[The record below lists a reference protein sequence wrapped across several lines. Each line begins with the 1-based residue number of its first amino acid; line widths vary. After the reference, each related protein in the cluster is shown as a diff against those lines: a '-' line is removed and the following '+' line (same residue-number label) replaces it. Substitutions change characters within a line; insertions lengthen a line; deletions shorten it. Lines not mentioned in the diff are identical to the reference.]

1 MLYFQGNSRA
11 IDRNLELKMKIVIL
25 VGDGMGDYPVESLG
39 NKTPLQAA
47 NIPTIRK
54 IAAAGEVRLVQ
65 TVPEGMPPG
74 SDVANMAL
82 LGYDAALN
90 YTGRAPIEAA
100 GAEIPMKASEVA
112 FRCNLV
118 TVSDGI
124 MDDYSAGHI
133 TTEEGQ
139 ALVRSLQEAMGKKGL
154 TFHPGVQY
162 RHLLIWED
170 GPADCACMPP
180 HEFTDKPVA
189 EHLPTGNRQE
199 EIRELMELSK
209 AVFANHPVN
218 QKRIAEGKKPAT
230 QIWLWGQ
237 GNALQLK
244 TYQALYGLGGGVVS
258 AVDLLKG
265 LAKLAGL
272 EAPDVEGAT
281 GFLDTNYQ
289 GKVDAALDILERE
302 DFVFVHIEAPDEC
315 GHMGDAQKKT
325 QAIEE
330 FDARVV
336 APIFQWLEKAGEPY
350 TLLLCTDHRTPVALK
365 GHTSEPVPMAVLN
378 GPIGKTNTQV
388 AFDEDINAGNAQG
401 MACNWI
407 QDILSRYAAVQ
418 KKESTANRGGLT

>member
-1 MLYFQGNSRA
+1 
-11 IDRNLELKMKIVIL
+11 MKVVVL
-25 VGDGMGDYPVESLG
+25 VGDGMGDYPVEALG
-39 NKTPLQAA
+39 GRTPLQAA

-54 IAAAGEVRLVQ
+54 IAAAGDVRMVQ

-100 GAEIPMKASEVA
+100 GAELPMKPTDVA

-118 TVSDGI
+118 TVKDGI

-133 TTEEGQ
+133 TTKEGR
-139 ALVRSLQEAMGKKGL
+139 ALVASLQETLGREGL

-162 RHLLIWED
+162 RHLLIWD
-170 GPADCACMPP
+170 GGPAACACMPP
-180 HEFTDKPVA
+180 HEITDKSA
-189 EHLPTGNRQE
+189 GEHLPTGERQA
-199 EIRELMELSK
+199 EIRELMERSK
-209 AVFANHPVN
+209 GIFANHPVN
-218 QKRIAEGKKPAT
+218 KKRIAEGKKPAT

-237 GNALQLK
+237 GRAMQLES
-244 TYQALYGLGGGVVS
+244 YQSLYGLGGGVVS

-272 EAPDVEGAT
+272 KAPDVEGAT

-289 GKVDAALDILERE
+289 GKVEAGLAMLEKD
-302 DFVFVHIEAPDEC
+302 DFVFIHIEAPDEC
-315 GHMGDAQKKT
+315 GHMGDAQLKT

-330 FDARVV
+330 FDSRVV
-336 APIFQWLEKAGEPY
+336 APVFQWLEDTGEPY

-365 GHTSEPVPMAVLN
+365 GHTAEPVPMAVLR
-378 GPIGKTNTQV
+378 GPVGNIDAQAK
-388 AFDEDINAGNAQG
+388 FDETVNNGNVQG
-401 MACNWI
+401 LACEWI
-407 QDILSRYAAVQ
+407 QQILTAAS
-418 KKESTANRGGLT
+418 EG

>member
-1 MLYFQGNSRA
+1 
-11 IDRNLELKMKIVIL
+11 MKVVVL
-25 VGDGMGDYPVESLG
+25 VGDGMGDYPVEVLG

-54 IAAAGEVRLVQ
+54 IAAAGEVRMVQ

-100 GAEIPMKASEVA
+100 GAEIPMKPSDVA

-118 TVSDGI
+118 TVVDGM

-133 TTEEGQ
+133 TTEEGR
-139 ALVRSLQEAMGKKGL
+139 ALIASVQEKLGREGL

-162 RHLLIWED
+162 RHLLIWD
-170 GPADCACMPP
+170 GGPAGCACMPP
-180 HEFTDKPVA
+180 HEITDKPVG
-189 EHLPTGNRQE
+189 EHVPAGDRQA
-199 EIRELMELSK
+199 EIRELMECSK
-209 AVFANHPVN
+209 EVFANHPVN
-218 QKRIAEGKKPAT
+218 MKRIAEGKKPAT

-237 GNALQLK
+237 GNAMQLE
-244 TYQALYGLGGGVVS
+244 TYQSLYGLGGGVVS

-272 EAPDVEGAT
+272 KAPDVDGAT

-289 GKVDAALDILERE
+289 GKVDAGLAILEQD
-302 DFVFVHIEAPDEC
+302 DFVFIHIEAPDEC
-315 GHMGDAQKKT
+315 GHMGKAQLKT

-330 FDARVV
+330 FDSRVV
-336 APIFQWLEKAGEPY
+336 APVFQWLEDAGEPY

-365 GHTSEPVPMAVLN
+365 GHTSEPVPMAVLR
-378 GPIGKTNTQV
+378 GPVGNIDAQAK
-388 AFDEDINAGNAQG
+388 FDETVNNGNVQCL
-401 MACNWI
+401 ACDWI
-407 QDILSRYAAVQ
+407 QQILTAAS
-418 KKESTANRGGLT
+418 EG

>member
-1 MLYFQGNSRA
+1 
-11 IDRNLELKMKIVIL
+11 MKVVVL
-25 VGDGMGDYPVESLG
+25 VGDGMGDDPVDTLG
-39 NKTPLQAA
+39 GKTPLQAA
-47 NIPTIRK
+47 NIPMIRK
-54 IAAAGEVRLVQ
+54 IAAAGETRLVQ
-65 TVPEGMPPG
+65 TVPDGMPPG

-82 LGYDAALN
+82 LGYDAAKN

-100 GAEIPMKASEVA
+100 GAEIPMLPTDVA

-118 TVSDGI
+118 TVVDGV

-133 TTEEGQ
+133 TTEEGRV
-139 ALVRSLQEAMGKKGL
+139 LVGSLQEKLGHEGL

-162 RHLLIWED
+162 RHLLIWNG
-170 GPADCACMPP
+170 GPATCECIPP
-180 HEFTDKPVA
+180 HEISDKPV
-189 EHLPTGNRQE
+189 EGNLPAGDRQD

-209 AVFANHPVN
+209 AVFADHPVN

-237 GNALQLK
+237 GYAMQLE
-244 TYQALYGLGGGVVS
+244 TYESLYGLGGGVIS

-265 LAKLAGL
+265 IAKLAGL
-272 EAPDVEGAT
+272 EAPDVVGAT

-289 GKVDAALDILERE
+289 GKVDAALEILERE

-330 FDARVV
+330 FDLRVV
-336 APIFQWLEKAGEPY
+336 APVFQWLEDAGEPY

-365 GHTSEPVPMAVLN
+365 GHTAEPVPMAVMT
-378 GPIGKTNTQV
+378 GPTGETEAQA
-388 AFDEDINAGNAQG
+388 AFDEYVNEGNAQG
-401 MACNWI
+401 MACEWI
-407 QDILSRYAAVQ
+407 QEILNASS
-418 KKESTANRGGLT
+418 E

>member
-1 MLYFQGNSRA
+1 
-11 IDRNLELKMKIVIL
+11 MKYVVL
-25 VGDGMGDYPVESLG
+25 VGDGMGDYPIDALG
-39 NKTPLQAA
+39 GKTPLQAA
-47 NIPTIRK
+47 KAPTIAK
-54 IAAAGEVRLVQ
+54 IAALGDTRMVQ
-65 TVPEGMPPG
+65 TVPDGMPPG

-100 GAEIPMKASEVA
+100 GAEIPMAPSEVA

-118 TVSDGI
+118 TVTDDGT

-139 ALVRSLQEAMGKKGL
+139 ALVRSLQEKLGHEGL

-162 RHLLIWED
+162 RHLLVWD
-170 GPADCACMPP
+170 GGPTACECTPP
-180 HEFTDKPVA
+180 HEISDKPA
-189 EHLPTGNRQE
+189 GEFLPVGDRQDA
-199 EIRELMELSK
+199 IRELMELSK

-237 GNALQLK
+237 GNAMQLETYK
-244 TYQALYGLGGGVVS
+244 TLYGLGGGVIS

-265 LAKLAGL
+265 IAKLAGL

-289 GKVDAALDILERE
+289 GKVDAAIDILERE
-302 DFVFVHIEAPDEC
+302 DFVFIHIEAPDEC

-330 FDARVV
+330 FDAKVC
-336 APIFQWLEKAGEPY
+336 APVFQWLEECGEAY

-365 GHTSEPVPMAVLN
+365 GHTAEPVPMAVMK
-378 GPIGKTNTQV
+378 GPVGEQNAQA
-388 AFDEDINAGNAQG
+388 AFDENVNEGIVQC
-401 MACNWI
+401 MACEWI
-407 QDILSRYAAVQ
+407 QKILNASS
-418 KKESTANRGGLT
+418 E

>member
-1 MLYFQGNSRA
+1 
-11 IDRNLELKMKIVIL
+11 
-25 VGDGMGDYPVESLG
+25 MGDYPVDVLG
-39 NKTPLQAA
+39 DKTPLQAA
-47 NIPTIRK
+47 NIPMIRK
-54 IAAAGEVRLVQ
+54 IAAAGEVRMVQ
-65 TVPEGMPPG
+65 TVPDGMPPG

-82 LGYDAALN
+82 LGYDATKN

-100 GAEIPMKASEVA
+100 GAEIPMKPADVA

-118 TVSDGI
+118 TVIDGT

-139 ALVRSLQEAMGKKGL
+139 ALVRSLQEKLGREGL

-170 GPADCACMPP
+170 GPVECECIPP
-180 HEFTDKPVA
+180 HEFSDKPVMK
-189 EHLPTGNRQE
+189 HLPAGDRQA
-199 EIRELMELSK
+199 EIRELMDLSK
-209 AVFANHPVN
+209 EVFADHPVN

-237 GNALQLK
+237 GNAMQLE
-244 TYQALYGLGGGVVS
+244 TYQSLYGLGGGVIS

-272 EAPDVEGAT
+272 KAPDVEGAT

-289 GKVDAALDILERE
+289 GKVDAGLAILEKD
-302 DFVFVHIEAPDEC
+302 DFVFIHIEAPDEC

-330 FDARVV
+330 FDSRVV
-336 APIFQWLEKAGEPY
+336 APVFQWLEDAGEPY

-365 GHTSEPVPMAVLN
+365 GHTSEPVPMAVLC
-378 GPIGKTNTQV
+378 GPVGKCTAQA
-388 AFDEDINAGNAQG
+388 AFDEYVNAGNAQG
-401 MACNWI
+401 MACDWI
-407 QDILSRYAAVQ
+407 QHILNASS
-418 KKESTANRGGLT
+418 EG